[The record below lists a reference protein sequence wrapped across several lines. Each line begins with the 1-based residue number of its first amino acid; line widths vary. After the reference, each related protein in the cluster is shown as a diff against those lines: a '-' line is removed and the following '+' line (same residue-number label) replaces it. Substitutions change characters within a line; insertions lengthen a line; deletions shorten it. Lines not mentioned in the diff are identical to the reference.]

1 MFPKCGTTCE
11 PGEVFI
17 LLRQLLKEDKHKMGG
32 YSVFEHDTTQWIS
45 VSVHLNPTCSH
56 HRDQV

>member
-11 PGEVFI
+11 LGEVFI

-32 YSVFEHDTTQWIS
+32 YSTVNGVFEHDTFQWFS
-45 VSVHLNPTCSH
+45 VLSTSERHLQSP
-56 HRDQV
+56 